1 MLVASIIFLIALVL
15 IALLFALRQWEINHG
30 RTLSPA
36 LRSRA
41 DHAATELKHRAL
53 ESGTEIQK
61 LWPFAILLSRY
72 LVHEAA
78 LGFAQIARVL
88 EREAHNVA
96 ELVSHKRSFTPRE
109 TRSEFLR
116 KMDRGNGTNI
126 DRDTTGE
133 IDQL

>member
-1 MLVASIIFLIALVL
+1 MLVASLIFLLALVL
-15 IALLFALRQWEINHG
+15 IALLFALKQWEINHG

-36 LRSRA
+36 LRARA
-41 DHAATELKHRAL
+41 DAGARELKHRAL

-61 LWPFAILLSRY
+61 LWPFAILLTRY

-78 LGFAQIARVL
+78 LGFARIARGL

-96 ELVSHKRSFTPRE
+96 DLVSHKRSFTPRE

-116 KMDRGNGTNI
+116 KMDRKSGTQI
-126 DRDTTGE
+126 DHDPTGE
-133 IDQL
+133 ADQL